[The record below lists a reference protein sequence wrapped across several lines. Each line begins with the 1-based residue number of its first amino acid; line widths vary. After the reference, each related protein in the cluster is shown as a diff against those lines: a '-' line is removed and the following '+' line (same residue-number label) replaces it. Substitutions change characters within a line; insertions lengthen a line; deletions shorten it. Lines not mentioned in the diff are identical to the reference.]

1 MFKSI
6 QFFGLYILAW
16 IFALP
21 VFADHIIVRDAWVNE
36 APPVSRVNAAYL
48 VISNNSSRDIV
59 LHKVTSPDFAR
70 LEIHQSKLDGE
81 QMKMAVHPRL
91 VIGAKQEF
99 QLAPGNFH
107 LMMFKP
113 SRTIRAGN
121 IVKLTLYF
129 DQDIRFDVD
138 AVVRKHAP

>member
-1 MFKSI
+1 
-6 QFFGLYILAW
+6 
-16 IFALP
+16 
-21 VFADHIIVRDAWVNE
+21 
-36 APPVSRVNAAYL
+36 
-48 VISNNSSRDIV
+48 
-59 LHKVTSPDFAR
+59 
-70 LEIHQSKLDGE
+70 
-81 QMKMAVHPRL
+81 MKMAVHPQL